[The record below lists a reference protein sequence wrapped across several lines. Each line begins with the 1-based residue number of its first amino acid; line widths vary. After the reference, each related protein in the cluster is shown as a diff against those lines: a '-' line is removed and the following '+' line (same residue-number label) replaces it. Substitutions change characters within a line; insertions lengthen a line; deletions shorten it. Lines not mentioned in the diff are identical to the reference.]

1 MSFTQIHVGPDCC
14 LVHEIPFCGGG
25 GMKLLENMGTEDVLF
40 SFPFSHAQ
48 LCLVSL
54 RFFFFPDDQVAVCN
68 KASTGESSSISIFY

>member
-14 LVHEIPFCGGG
+14 LVYEILFCGGG

-48 LCLVSL
+48 
-54 RFFFFPDDQVAVCN
+54 
-68 KASTGESSSISIFY
+68 I